1 VSAEPLET
9 KLGSTSVQSAFS
21 DLVGVHSEAAEFFG
35 STLDQLESLSL
46 ELFARHKCL
55 ELNAQHQAEQEAV
68 AAAHERQF
76 SGCLEELRDLKA
88 KFRSANE
95 ETVKMWSEIS
105 TTHQQLLRGHAEL
118 GEIREELRRNGAEFL
133 ATRDGVE
140 KNRAESRQSQE
151 SIAEHLQ
158 RLAAAMAKMAA
169 SPSPAGR
176 DEQLAQ
182 VLDAASQQQAS
193 WQQDRAGLEAE
204 LKAERQRAAQQG
216 EALAEQRR
224 LAAEQQAEF
233 AGELKRMRSLLE
245 LLLNHMKQP
254 LGGKI
259 GDGKQTTLSPENA
272 ALESMLAQF
281 EMLQSDL
288 AQRRAGERKDTVQVQ
303 RAVQQ

>member
-1 VSAEPLET
+1 
-9 KLGSTSVQSAFS
+9 
-21 DLVGVHSEAAEFFG
+21 
-35 STLDQLESLSL
+35 
-46 ELFARHKCL
+46 
-55 ELNAQHQAEQEAV
+55 
-68 AAAHERQF
+68 
-76 SGCLEELRDLKA
+76 
-88 KFRSANE
+88 
-95 ETVKMWSEIS
+95 
-105 TTHQQLLRGHAEL
+105 
-118 GEIREELRRNGAEFL
+118 
-133 ATRDGVE
+133 
-140 KNRAESRQSQE
+140 
-151 SIAEHLQ
+151 
-158 RLAAAMAKMAA
+158 MAKMAA